1 MQPIEK
7 VLAQLPDSK
16 RSGKGFKACC
26 PAHKDRNPS
35 LSISEADDGTVL
47 LKCFAGC
54 AVEEVVAA
62 MALDMADLFPAQ
74 QEPPRPT
81 GQRGMLP
88 AHSTVQDAISA
99 YGRGDPDQQWI
110 YTDAIGKEAGRTLR
124 WNTFTGKEIRPLH
137 RVPDGW
143 RLAAMADPRP
153 LLNLPALLA
162 NTASPVYV
170 VEGEKCVDVLTDFGF
185 LATTSAGGSQA
196 ARLTDWRPLAGRRVI
211 VLPDNDEAG
220 VGYADDVRGILGS
233 LKAVVSV
240 AELEGRPPAGGDVAD
255 LLSQCTCDDDRTGL
269 REEIAMLPDLL
280 EPLPPPAAGDLHQ
293 APSQY
298 QPFPVSALPERVAA
312 FVSECAAATGCDPAF
327 VALPV
332 LTFLGA
338 AIGNTRR
345 LHVKSTYQA
354 PAILWTGIVGES
366 GTGKTPAL
374 RAALSAAHDHE
385 RDLQGKAEPQRF
397 LVSDTTT
404 EALAEIMASNPR
416 GIFCVR
422 DELAGWFGSIDR
434 YTDKKGGC
442 SADQSF
448 LLSAHDGVP
457 HTVDRRTGDKRHL
470 HIPRASLW
478 VTGGIQPGIL
488 ARAMGK
494 TEREAGLLARLLLAC
509 PPARPHTFSEDDV
522 TDATRTAFHALVAGL
537 FALDG
542 DAAVPLSPEA
552 KRMWVAFHDRTA
564 EESTRLTGDLAAAWS
579 KFRDTALRIAL
590 ILHLAGQEGEAV
602 SAPTMERA
610 IVLTEWFKH
619 ESQRMYAILSVGCA
633 KHSERFDED
642 LLLKWIEEHGCVTAR
657 DVARGPRRFR
667 GSGKAEPVLE
677 RLAARGDI
685 QSEHRPP
692 GSKGGLGVTVYRRA
706 DNPNTAP
713 APTLPATQPRE
724 NPNKTGCVAVAATMK

>member
-7 VLAQLPDSK
+7 VLAHLPSHK

-26 PAHKDRNPS
+26 PAHEDRNPS
-35 LSISEADDGTVL
+35 LAISEADDGTVL
-47 LKCFAGC
+47 LNCFAGC
-54 AVEEVVAA
+54 AADEVVAA
-62 MALDMADLFPAQ
+62 LGLDMADLFPAQ
-74 QEPPRPT
+74 QEPSRPT
-81 GQRGMLP
+81 SKREVLP
-88 AHSTVQDAISA
+88 AYSTIQDAIRA
-99 YGRGDPDQQWI
+99 YGFGEPDRQWI
-110 YTDAIGKEAGRTLR
+110 YTDASGGEVGRTLR
-124 WNTFTGKEIRPLH
+124 WQAPDGKEIRPLC
-137 RVPDGW
+137 RVPGGW
-143 RLAAMADPRP
+143 RRAAMAEPKP
-153 LLNLPALLA
+153 LFNLPALLA
-162 NTASPVYV
+162 DPKSPVYI
-170 VEGEKCVDVLTDFGF
+170 VEGEKCVDVLTDFGL
-185 LATTSAGGSQA
+185 LATTSAGGSQM
-196 ARLTDWRPLAGRRVI
+196 ARLTDWTPLAGRRVI

-220 VGYADDVRGILGS
+220 LKYANDIRSILGTLDATVS
-233 LKAVVSV
+233 LC
-240 AELEGRPPAGGDVAD
+240 ELNGRPPAGGDVAD
-255 LLSQCTCDDDRTGL
+255 VLNQCTCDDDRTGL
-269 REEIAMLPDLL
+269 REEIAMLPDHL
-280 EPLPPPAAGDLHQ
+280 EPLPPPAAAARHQ

-298 QPFPVSALPERVAA
+298 QPFRVSALPKPVAA

-374 RAALSAAHDHE
+374 RAALSAAYDHE
-385 RDLQGKAEPQRF
+385 LDHQGKAEPQRF

-457 HTVDRRTGDKRHL
+457 HTVDRRTGEKRHL

-494 TEREAGLLARLLLAC
+494 AEREAGLLARLLLAC
-509 PPARPHTFSEDDV
+509 PPSRPHTFSEDDV
-522 TDATRTAFHALVAGL
+522 TDATRTAFHALVAWL
-537 FALDG
+537 LALDG
-542 DAAVPLSPEA
+542 NAVVHLSPEA

-564 EESTRLTGDLAAAWS
+564 EESMRLTGDLAAAWS

-590 ILHLAGQEGEAV
+590 ILHLAGQDGDAV
-602 SAPTMERA
+602 SVLTMERA

-619 ESQRMYAILSVGCA
+619 ESQRVYAILSVGCA
-633 KHSERFDED
+633 KHSERFDEE
-642 LLLKWIEEHGCVTAR
+642 LLLAWIEEHGCVTAR

-667 GSGKAEPVLE
+667 GSGKAEPVLK

-692 GSKGGLGVTVYRRA
+692 DAKGGPSATVYRRA
-706 DNPNTAP
+706 DNPNA
-713 APTLPATQPRE
+713 APTPTPPATQPRQT
-724 NPNKTGCVAVAATMK
+724 PNKIGCVAVATT

>member
-1 MQPIEK
+1 MPPIDK
-7 VLAQLPDSK
+7 VLAHLPDHK
-16 RSGKGFKACC
+16 PSGKGFKACC
-26 PAHKDRNPS
+26 PAHGDRNPS
-35 LSISEADDGTVL
+35 LSISEADDGRVL
-47 LKCFAGC
+47 LKCFKGC
-54 AVEEVVAA
+54 TAEDVVAA
-62 MALDMADLFPAQ
+62 MGLKMADLFAAQ
-74 QEPPRPT
+74 QEPLRLT
-81 GQRGMLP
+81 IERDVLSAQ
-88 AHSTVQDAISA
+88 STVQGAIRA
-99 YGRGDPDQQWI
+99 YGRGEPDQQWI
-110 YTDAIGKEAGRTLR
+110 YTDASGNEAGRTLR
-124 WNTFTGKEIRPLH
+124 WNTPAGKDIRPLR
-137 RVPDGW
+137 RVPAGW
-143 RLAAMADPRP
+143 ELAAMAEPRP

-162 NTASPVYV
+162 DTKSPVYV
-170 VEGEKCVDVLTDFGF
+170 VEGEKCVDVLMDFGF

-196 ARLTDWRPLAGRRVI
+196 ARLTDWSPLANRRVI

-220 VGYADDVRGILGS
+220 AGYADDVRGILGP
-233 LKAVVSV
+233 LEATVSV
-240 AELEGRPPAGGDVAD
+240 AELDGRPPAGGDVAD
-255 LLSQCTCDDDRTGL
+255 LLAQCTCDDDRTGL
-269 REEIAMLPDLL
+269 REELAMLPDLL
-280 EPLPPPAAGDLHQ
+280 EPLPPPALAARHQ
-293 APSQY
+293 APPQY
-298 QPFPVSALPERVAA
+298 QPFPVSALPKPVAA
-312 FVSECAAATGCDPAF
+312 FVGECAAATGCDPAF

-332 LTFLGA
+332 LTLLGA

-345 LHVKSTYQA
+345 LYVKSTYQA

-385 RDLQGKAEPQRF
+385 RDLHGKKKPERF

-404 EALAEIMASNPR
+404 EALAEIMATNPR
-416 GIFCVR
+416 GIFCIR

-522 TDATRTAFHALVAGL
+522 TDATRAAFRDLVAGL

-542 DAAVPLSPEA
+542 DAVVPLSPES

-564 EESTRLTGDLAAAWS
+564 EESMRLTGDLAAAWS
-579 KFRDTALRIAL
+579 KFRDVALRIAL
-590 ILHLAGQEGEAV
+590 ILHLAGRDGEAV

-619 ESQRMYAILSVGCA
+619 ESQRVHAILSVGCA
-633 KHSERFDED
+633 KHSERLDED
-642 LLLKWIEEHGCVTAR
+642 LLLKWIEVHGCVTAR

-667 GSGKAEPVLE
+667 GSGNAEAVLE
-677 RLAARGDI
+677 RLAASGDI

-692 GSKGGLGVTVYRRA
+692 GSKGGPSVTVYRRA

-713 APTLPATQPRE
+713 TPTPPATQPRE
-724 NPNKTGCVAVAATMK
+724 TPNKTGCVAVATT